1 MFFRTKSGSDQ
12 SISTGEP
19 TSLDMLEVLLRR
31 FLKGF
36 GKEDVETQFLKMT
49 PRLIQLADI
58 NFLIQMP
65 AWTQII
71 AFNKMNMSL
80 TKQKNTMKT

>member
-1 MFFRTKSGSDQ
+1 
-12 SISTGEP
+12 
-19 TSLDMLEVLLRR
+19 
-31 FLKGF
+31 
-36 GKEDVETQFLKMT
+36 MT

-58 NFLIQMP
+58 NFPIQMP

-80 TKQKNTMKT
+80 KKQKNTMKT